1 MPVMYPRGNDLREWA
16 HWWVDQGWLVFPL
29 KPHGKE
35 PMTKDGFKNAVSEHA
50 QIDAWWT
57 AEPNANIGGVPPVDH
72 FVVDI
77 DGPTDLAERLPVTW
91 EHSTGKG
98 RHLLFKQSTVNPIPH
113 GQKVWP
119 NVDTRLNGKGYIVLP
134 PSYHGEAKRRY
145 EIVRYIPAARF
156 PDDVQPAK
164 STTVTKT
171 RVKKES
177 PVIDALLKPADDP
190 TAGDDDMI
198 VIAGYLARYMPDK
211 TVYEALLTA
220 LNMRLV
226 DPLTDAAMAKKFTQ
240 WERHQQS
247 ILEKAERELEDET
260 RGWLYEAGGTGYASR
275 IEKRDGTFDIVE
287 FSDFRV
293 TARGLIVAPDSQT
306 FIVDFHRA
314 DGSTLEREMLDTN
327 TLSRTGAL
335 RTWLANRGMV
345 LHSHRLDKRGEYG
358 IRLMKLLQSQEPPVL
373 MSCDY
378 YGFNVDS
385 QTFVTDSGEITLD
398 GELREYTDVFP
409 LGNLN
414 SDSSIHYGFEMSEQ
428 EVIDAL
434 KRTLALNTPLEMAK
448 LGSWIVM
455 NLMKGQYSEARLPGV
470 VTSAFSGTGKS
481 TLYEIVTG
489 WLGYPQ
495 KGGKVTT
502 PVLRDMLAKSS
513 NAAVWLDDFTFS
525 DEHLTTLRAA
535 LTSGKESKM
544 VPKAG
549 STHAYELRAFPL
561 RGSIILS
568 DEGNN
573 LFKEK
578 ANRDRMLEIK
588 LDTGHRTPDGEKLK
602 ALNVSRG
609 AGTLVQMLMK
619 HRARLSELPTLLDA
633 ATDREGRGRALL
645 RVGAR
650 ILSDVLDDPQWAQM
664 VEEWIDGS
672 IASTNASVLIMD
684 IMPHLWAK
692 SSHPTHYGPSGIAVF
707 PVWYDTQLRCFW
719 LNTGATSRDWLVG
732 RNLTPRQRQLGTEK
746 AIETELKAIGS
757 PTKSR
762 QCGLKKLRYR
772 QIPEHYSAMII
783 EQCEVDLHG
792 SEEHRSGTA
801 SGTSE
806 VSD

>member
-1 MPVMYPRGNDLREWA
+1 MPVMYPSGTDLRAWA
-16 HWWVDQGWLVFPL
+16 HWWVDQGWSVFPL
-29 KPHGKE
+29 VPNGKV
-35 PMTKDGFKNAVSEHA
+35 PATDDGFKGATRDHA
-50 QIDAWWT
+50 QIDAWW
-57 AEPNANIGGVPPVDH
+57 NAIPKSNIGGVPPVDH

-77 DGPTDLAERLPVTW
+77 DGPTDLPSRLPVTW

-98 RHLLFKQSTVNPIPH
+98 RHLVFKQCASNPIPH
-113 GQKVWP
+113 GQKIWP

-145 EIVRYIPAARF
+145 EIVRYVPAATF
-156 PDDVQPAK
+156 PTDVQPEKAAR
-164 STTVTKT
+164 TTGTKT

-177 PVIDALLKPADDP
+177 PVIDALLKPGDDP

-198 VIAGYLARYMPDK
+198 VIAGYLARYLPERS
-211 TVYEALLTA
+211 VFEAFLHA
-220 LNMRLV
+220 INARLV
-226 DPLTDAAMAKKFTQ
+226 EPLSDGAMEKKFTQ

-247 ILEKAERELEDET
+247 IIEKAERELEDEA

-314 DGSTLEREMLDTN
+314 DGSVLPREMLDTA
-327 TLSRTGAL
+327 TLSRTGSL

-373 MSCDY
+373 QSCDY
-378 YGFNVDS
+378 YGFHKES
-385 QTFVTDSGEITLD
+385 QVFVTDCGEITTD

-409 LGNLN
+409 IGNLN
-414 SDSSIHYGFEMSEQ
+414 ADGSVHYGFDLSEADTL
-428 EVIDAL
+428 DAL
-434 KRTLALNTPLEMAK
+434 RRTLALNDPLEMAK
-448 LGSWIVM
+448 LGSWVIM
-455 NLMKGQYSEARLPGV
+455 NLLKGQYSDARLPGI

-481 TLYEIVTG
+481 TLYEIITG

-495 KGGKVTT
+495 QGGKITV
-502 PVLRDMLAKSS
+502 PVLRDMLSKSA
-513 NAAVWLDDFTFS
+513 NAAVWLDDFTLT
-525 DEHLTTLRAA
+525 DEHLSTLRAA

-544 VPKAG
+544 VPKQGG
-549 STHAYELRAFPL
+549 SGYELRAFPL

-568 DEGNN
+568 DEGNV
-573 LFKEK
+573 LYKEK
-578 ANRDRMLEIK
+578 ANRDRLLEIK
-588 LDTGHRTPDGEKLK
+588 LTTDHRSGDGEILK
-602 ALNVSRG
+602 SMNVSRG
-609 AGTLVQMLMK
+609 AGTLVSILMR
-619 HRARLSELPTLLDA
+619 HRSRLDELPALLEG
-633 ATDREGRGRALL
+633 ATDRPGRWRALL

-650 ILSDVLDDPQWAQM
+650 ILSDVLNDPQWATL
-664 VEEWIDGS
+664 VNTWADEADG
-672 IASTNASVLIMD
+672 IAGTNASALIMD
-684 IMPHLWAK
+684 IVPTLWAR
-692 SSHPTHYGPSGIAVF
+692 SSHPTHYGPSGVAVF
-707 PVWYDTQLRCFW
+707 PVWYDEILKAFW
-719 LNTGATSRDWLVG
+719 LNTGATARAWSDG
-732 RNLTPRQRQLGTEK
+732 KNLTPRQRQLGTEK

-772 QIPEHYSAMII
+772 QIPAEYSAMII

-792 SEEHRSGTA
+792 EHGSGTA
-801 SGTSE
+801 Q
-806 VSD
+806 SDS